1 MTAGNPDTARAAGP
15 RLGWVLGLTS
25 TAYFMVVLDSVV
37 VITALPRM
45 QRDLHVG
52 LASLQWT
59 LTAYNIAFAAGIITA
74 AAAGDRFGRRRV
86 FNFGLVVF
94 TAASAVC
101 ALAPNVNALIA
112 ARTLQGLGGAIVLPL
127 SLTILTSAF
136 PAERRGMIVG
146 IYGGLAGLAVAMGP
160 IIGGAV
166 TQGIDW
172 HWIFW
177 INVPIGA
184 AALPLAMRLLPE
196 SHGATGRLDPGGVTL
211 LTGGVVAIVW
221 ALVRANQA
229 GWASAEIIGCLAGGV
244 GLLAAFAAWEQRV
257 SEPMIPLR
265 LFRSRAFAL
274 GNAAT
279 FLMSGAI
286 FAAGFLVTQEFQFA
300 RGYSPVS
307 AGVRLLPFFATPM
320 LISPIAGAVSDRIG
334 RRPVM
339 VTGLFLQGAGFVWV
353 AVRGSLATSWTELD
367 VALLIAGVG
376 VSMALPTVPT
386 AVLNAVAPHE
396 LGKASGINYMMQR
409 FGAVFAIAVASA
421 VFAAYGHLG
430 TPVSVTDGFRPAIAA
445 CAGFA
450 LLAALGALAITP
462 ARPQQVTD
470 AEPAGFHHRDST
482 ERVRGSA

>member
-1 MTAGNPDTARAAGP
+1 MAVNNPPTRHGAGP
-15 RLGWVLGLTS
+15 HLGWVLGLTS

-45 QRDLHVG
+45 QRDLHAG

-86 FNFGLVVF
+86 FTIGLALF

-101 ALAPNVNALIA
+101 ALAPDAPELIA
-112 ARTLQGLGGAIVLPL
+112 ARTVQGLGGAIILPL
-127 SLTILTSAF
+127 SLTILTTAF

-146 IYGGLAGLAVAMGP
+146 IYGGLAGLAVALGP
-160 IIGGAV
+160 IVGGAV
-166 TQGIDW
+166 IQGPGW

-184 AALPLAMRLLPE
+184 AALLLGMRLLPD
-196 SHGATGRLDPGGVTL
+196 SYGAPERLDPLGVTL
-211 LTGGVVAIVW
+211 VTGGVVSIVW
-221 ALVRANQA
+221 ALVRANQT
-229 GWASAEIIGCLAGGV
+229 GWASAEIVSCLVGGAV
-244 GLLAAFAAWEQRV
+244 LLLAFAAWEQRA
-257 SEPMIPLR
+257 SEPMVPPR
-265 LFRSRAFAL
+265 LFRSRTFAA
-274 GNAAT
+274 GNATT
-279 FLMSGAI
+279 FLFMGAI
-286 FAAGFLVTQEFQFA
+286 FAAGFLVTQEFQLA

-334 RRPVM
+334 RRPVIA
-339 VTGLFLQGAGFVWV
+339 TGLFLLTAGLAW
-353 AVRGSLATSWTELD
+353 AALRGSLSTNWAELD
-367 VALLIAGVG
+367 TALLVAGVG

-386 AVLNAVAPHE
+386 AVLNAVTPDE

-409 FGAVFAIAVASA
+409 LGPAVAIAVASA

-430 TPVSVTDGFRPAIAA
+430 TPASVTDGFKPALAA
-445 CAGFA
+445 CAGLA
-450 LLAALGALAITP
+450 LLATLSALAITP
-462 ARPQQVTD
+462 PTTLRAPAD
-470 AEPAGFHHRDST
+470 AEGGSPARQEPATADA
-482 ERVRGSA
+482 VD